1 MELNYAHVFSL
12 LLIAVFSA
20 QCLHQLQLSYL
31 RLTHPTFPVSIFAL
45 LTYSFFALGL
55 FIQLCLYRLHD
66 RANQR
71 KTRMSIT
78 RVVACL
84 VALIVCILVTYAH
97 LRLRDHFTAIERGIV
112 FISMFVQPT
121 IAALATIALL
131 SLILNHNHDI
141 FYIFCFLSFANF
153 LAITLCD
160 LLGPKIKIGLAV
172 SLLFFLMSAIFWLYR
187 DYDAAEVLAA
197 SEMRS
202 LLNAI
207 SPVRIEEEESQDE
220 EAGGTEEE
228 EAGEEAE
235 EKEEEEK
242 EELTTSFL
250 FAVFG
255 LCHVST
261 FQAFWFRSMSPFLQL
276 DNWLLPFECA
286 TISSFI
292 VLYVLGRFCDNQWTL
307 PSGYICMAIGMSLC
321 LGWHDSE
328 LVMSITYSVICIS
341 QLLILPS
348 LISKLYERL
357 DVVCNLEEEKL
368 AIVISFP
375 VIGCALGEFVLLEH
389 EAYEH
394 STMCWVF
401 LAYAVVAFTLSLFF
415 QFWYTS
421 L

>member
-1 MELNYAHVFSL
+1 MELHYAHLFSL

-31 RLTHPTFPVSIFAL
+31 RLTHPAFPVSIFAL
-45 LTYSFFALGL
+45 LTYSFFSLGL

-66 RANQR
+66 TNQR
-71 KTRMSIT
+71 QTMQSIT
-78 RVVACL
+78 RVVTC
-84 VALIVCILVTYAH
+84 VFALIMCILVTYIH
-97 LRLRDHFTAIERGIV
+97 MCLRDHFTAIERGIV

-131 SLILNHNHDI
+131 SLILHHNHDI

-153 LAITLCD
+153 LSITICD

-187 DYDAAEVLAA
+187 DYDAAEVLAQ

-220 EAGGTEEE
+220 EADGTEEE
-228 EAGEEAE
+228 QE
-235 EKEEEEK
+235 EKEEEEN
-242 EELTTSFL
+242 EELSTPFL
-250 FAVFG
+250 FAVFS
-255 LCHVST
+255 LCHVAT

-292 VLYVLGRFCDNQWTL
+292 VLYLLGRFCDNQWTL

-321 LGWHDSE
+321 LGWHDNE

-357 DVVCNLEEEKL
+357 DVVCNLKEEKL

-415 QFWYTS
+415 QFWYTA